1 MNSTDL
7 ISLPCAAETRFYHI
21 PSTFFFKNTLLLIV
35 LFYSHHYNYISFDI
49 NNIMIK
55 NFLVQIIAELDP
67 IFVAEPFNE
76 LDEQWLLIDEDKKQH
91 IVEFNQCLFFL

>member
-1 MNSTDL
+1 
-7 ISLPCAAETRFYHI
+7 
-21 PSTFFFKNTLLLIV
+21 
-35 LFYSHHYNYISFDI
+35 
-49 NNIMIK
+49 MIK